1 MGPMRS
7 AFIALIVCAQFAW
20 AAAPAVTQ
28 DVPAYRPNVLLIVSD
43 DQGFHDLGCYGNASI
58 RTPHLD
64 RLAREG
70 VRLTGFYVTSPAC
83 TTSRASLLT
92 GRYPQRNGTT
102 ELFRNDAVDLGYQYD
117 AISYASSPERVLGT
131 DVREVFLSQVLAQA
145 GYRCGVFGKW
155 DLGQLRRFLPLQRGF
170 HDFYGFVNTGID
182 YWTHE
187 RYGVASM
194 YRNNQPTVEDKG
206 RYSTDLFAR
215 EAERFVREDDGRPW
229 FMYLAFNAPHSAANL
244 DRSRRTVQA
253 PDEYLEQYP
262 PAGDAKGRARRA
274 HMAAITCMDAA
285 IGRLLDLLE
294 KQGRTDKTL
303 VIFLSDNG
311 GSGPGDNHPLR
322 GGKGTLF
329 EGGHRVPCIVRWPG
343 RIPAGGES
351 DAFLTSLE
359 LFPTVL
365 AAVQVPAPHNVVL
378 DGFDMMGVLRAEAAT
393 RREEMFWQF
402 RGDVAARVGQYKWVQ
417 SRKGGG
423 LFDLSADVGEGKDLS
438 KDRPDVLARVKARF
452 TAWTE
457 EMLRAEPRGPFR
469 DY

>member
-1 MGPMRS
+1 
-7 AFIALIVCAQFAW
+7 
-20 AAAPAVTQ
+20 
-28 DVPAYRPNVLLIVSD
+28 
-43 DQGFHDLGCYGNASI
+43 
-58 RTPHLD
+58 
-64 RLAREG
+64 
-70 VRLTGFYVTSPAC
+70 
-83 TTSRASLLT
+83 
-92 GRYPQRNGTT
+92 
-102 ELFRNDAVDLGYQYD
+102 
-117 AISYASSPERVLGT
+117 
-131 DVREVFLSQVLAQA
+131 
-145 GYRCGVFGKW
+145 
-155 DLGQLRRFLPLQRGF
+155 
-170 HDFYGFVNTGID
+170 
-182 YWTHE
+182 
-187 RYGVASM
+187 
-194 YRNNQPTVEDKG
+194 
-206 RYSTDLFAR
+206 
-215 EAERFVREDDGRPW
+215 
-229 FMYLAFNAPHSAANL
+229 
-244 DRSRRTVQA
+244 
-253 PDEYLEQYP
+253 
-262 PAGDAKGRARRA
+262 
-274 HMAAITCMDAA
+274 MDAA

-294 KQGRTDKTL
+294 KQGRADKTL

-365 AAVQVPAPHNVVL
+365 AAVQVPAPHNVVP
-378 DGFDMMGVLRAEAAT
+378 DGFDMMGVLRGEVAT
-393 RREEMFWQF
+393 QREEMFWQF